1 MSILADKNTR
11 VLVQGITG
19 IQASFHIK
27 RSIDNGTNVVAG
39 TSPNYAQGEHLGVPV
54 FANVREAVKNMPIDA
69 SVLFV
74 PARAVKQAVRE
85 VVEAGVKL
93 AVSIAQ
99 GVPMHDMLEIK
110 SMLKGSQTML
120 IGPNT
125 PGLMTPN
132 EARLGIFP
140 EDLLHQGSIGII
152 SRASTLTYEGILETN
167 AAGLGQSTV
176 IGLGDDVIIGTD
188 FCPLLEKFMADD
200 ATKAIVLIG
209 KADNAY
215 ELQAAEY
222 YAKLSHKKPVI
233 AFVAGESLP
242 FASTMG
248 YAADILTHGLTSVQD
263 KKKVLSAAGMTVVDR
278 MNFIHQALADLHLN
292 D

>member
-19 IQASFHIK
+19 IQASFHVK

-39 TSPNYAQGEHLGVPV
+39 TSPNYKQGEHLGVPV

-85 VVEAGVKL
+85 AVEAGVKL

-99 GVPMHDMLEIK
+99 GVPVHDMLEIK
-110 SMLKGSQTML
+110 AMLKGSQTML

-125 PGLMTPN
+125 PGLMTPK
-132 EARLGIFP
+132 EARLGIFS

-176 IGLGDDVIIGTD
+176 IGLGDDMIIGTD
-188 FCPLLEKFMADD
+188 FCPLLEKFMEDD
-200 ATKAIVLIG
+200 ATKAVVLIG

-215 ELQAAEY
+215 ELQAAEC
-222 YAKLSHKKPVI
+222 YAKLPHKKPVI

-278 MNFIHQALADLHLN
+278 MNYIHQALADLHLN